1 MRLSRPRPI
10 RHWRAMSKPQRIE
23 LYVRWSLYL
32 VAVAQPLL
40 ALGSVAAAAGVD
52 ELASGFRLVVL
63 GMVPA
68 GALNIVLFRTGLAA
82 YLGRRPRPYGWAA
95 LSAAV
100 SAGLALPAM
109 LVGGPLTPD
118 APTAPAAGVMA
129 TMAATCWITAA
140 TVALPTRW
148 ALLGGLALVA
158 ALTVPSAV
166 AGAHLAALLGIA
178 VGTAIGATMA
188 AAAARCSAWMAK
200 VVWELDG
207 AREAQARL
215 AVAEERLRFS
225 RDLHDV
231 LGRNL
236 ATIALKSELA
246 VQLARRQRPEAV
258 DQMTEVQRIAQD
270 SQREVR
276 EVVRG
281 YRTVELHTELI
292 GAASVLRAA
301 DVDCRTELA
310 GADALPTEAQ
320 SVLGWVVRET
330 ATNVLRHSEAA
341 NCTFRL
347 RVSGGLAV
355 LEVENDG
362 VPAVPPA
369 RTEGSGSGLRGLR
382 ERLAAHGGTLTV
394 AGPGPGRFLVTAE
407 LPMAARESVA

>member
-1 MRLSRPRPI
+1 MSRPRPI
-10 RHWRAMSKPQRIE
+10 RRWQSLSKPQRIE

-40 ALGSVAAAAGVD
+40 AIGSVAAAGRPD
-52 ELASGFRLVVL
+52 ELPAGFRWLVL
-63 GMVPA
+63 GVLVA
-68 GALNIVLFRTGLAA
+68 GALNIVMFRTGLAA
-82 YLGRRPRPYGWAA
+82 YLGRRPHPYGWAA

-100 SAGLALPAM
+100 SAGLALTV
-109 LVGGPLTPD
+109 LLTGPPLSPD
-118 APTAPAAGVMA
+118 APDAAAAGVTA
-129 TMAATCWITAA
+129 TMGATCWITAA
-140 TVALPTRW
+140 SIALPTRR
-148 ALLGGLALVA
+148 ALLGGLALLAV
-158 ALTVPSAV
+158 LTVPSALS
-166 AGAHLAALLGIA
+166 GAHPGSVIAIVLG
-178 VGTAIGATMA
+178 TLIGATGA

-246 VQLARRQRPEAV
+246 VQLARRGRPEAV

-301 DVDCRTELA
+301 NVDCRTELA
-310 GADALPTEAQ
+310 GTDALPTEAQ
-320 SVLGWVVRET
+320 SVLGWVVREA

-341 NCTFRL
+341 RCTFRL

-369 RTEGSGSGLRGLR
+369 RTEGAGSGLRGLH
-382 ERLAAHGGTLTV
+382 ERLAAQGGTLT
-394 AGPGPGRFLVTAE
+394 AARPGPGRFRVTAE
-407 LPMAARESVA
+407 LPMKARESVA

>member
-1 MRLSRPRPI
+1 
-10 RHWRAMSKPQRIE
+10 MSKPQRIE

-52 ELASGFRLVVL
+52 ELPAGFRLVVL

-82 YLGRRPRPYGWAA
+82 YLGRRPHPYGWAA

-100 SAGLALPAM
+100 SAGLALAALLMGSPG
-109 LVGGPLTPD
+109 VPD
-118 APTAPAAGVMA
+118 ASAASAAPGVMA
-129 TMAATCWITAA
+129 TMAATCWTTAA
-140 TVALPTRW
+140 AVALPTRRT
-148 ALLGGLALVA
+148 LLGGVALVA
-158 ALTVPSAV
+158 VLTVPPAL
-166 AGAHLAALLGIA
+166 AGARPGTVFGVAFGSLLG
-178 VGTAIGATMA
+178 ATTA

>member
-1 MRLSRPRPI
+1 MSRPRPI
-10 RHWRAMSKPQRIE
+10 RRWQALSKPQRIE
-23 LYVRWSLYL
+23 LYVRWSLYI
-32 VAVAQPLL
+32 VAVAQPLAAFGSL
-40 ALGSVAAAAGVD
+40 AGLADGD
-52 ELASGFRLVVL
+52 ELPTGFRLLMLGVL
-63 GMVPA
+63 VSSV
-68 GALNIVLFRTGLAA
+68 LNIVMFRTGLAA
-82 YLGRRPRPYGWAA
+82 YLGRRPHPYCWAA

-100 SAGLALPAM
+100 SAGLALAAM
-109 LVGGPLTPD
+109 LTGGPLTPD
-118 APTAPAAGVMA
+118 SPTAPAAGVVA
-129 TMAATCWITAA
+129 SMAATCWITAA
-140 TVALPTRW
+140 SVALPTRP
-148 ALLGGLALVA
+148 ALLGGLVLVA
-158 ALTVPSAV
+158 ATAVPPAV
-166 AGAHLAALLGIA
+166 AGVHPAAAISIA
-178 VGTAIGATMA
+178 VGISIGATAA
-188 AAAARCSAWMAK
+188 AAAARCSAWMAR

-246 VQLARRQRPEAV
+246 VQLARRGRPEAV

-301 DVDCRTELA
+301 NVDCRTELA
-310 GADALPTEAQ
+310 GAEALPAEAQ

-341 NCTFRL
+341 NCTIRL
-347 RVSGGLAV
+347 RLSGGVAV

-362 VPAVPPA
+362 VPAVPPS
-369 RTEGSGSGLRGLR
+369 RTEGAGSGLRGLR
-382 ERLAAHGGTLTV
+382 ERLAAHGGTLTA
-394 AGPGPGRFLVTAE
+394 AGTGPGRFRVTAE
-407 LPMAARESVA
+407 LPMAARESVT

>member
-1 MRLSRPRPI
+1 MSRPRPI
-10 RHWRAMSKPQRIE
+10 RRWQAMSKPQRIE
-23 LYVRWSLYL
+23 LYVRWSLYI

-40 ALGSVAAAAGVD
+40 ALGSVAAAAQQD
-52 ELASGFRLVVL
+52 ELPAGFRLVVL
-63 GMVPA
+63 GMLVA

-82 YLGRRPRPYGWAA
+82 YLGRRPHPYGWAA
-95 LSAAV
+95 LSAALSV
-100 SAGLALPAM
+100 GLTLAAVLM
-109 LVGGPLTPD
+109 GPPNAPD
-118 APTAPAAGVMA
+118 APAAAAAPGVMA
-129 TMAATCWITAA
+129 TMSATCWITAA
-140 TVALPTRW
+140 AIALPTRY
-148 ALLGGLALVA
+148 ALSGGVALVA
-158 ALTVPSAV
+158 ALTVLPTLAGSPAAAV
-166 AGAHLAALLGIA
+166 VGIA
-178 VGTAIGATMA
+178 VGSVVGSAMA

-200 VVWELDG
+200 VVWELDR

-301 DVDCRTELA
+301 NVDCRTELS
-310 GADALPTEAQ
+310 GADALPAEAQ
-320 SVLGWVVRET
+320 SVLGWVVREA

-347 RVSGGLAV
+347 RVSGGAAV

-369 RTEGSGSGLRGLR
+369 RTEGAGSGLRGLR
-382 ERLAAHGGTLTV
+382 ERLAAHGGTLTA
-394 AGPGPGRFLVTAE
+394 AGPGPGRFRVTAE

>member
-1 MRLSRPRPI
+1 M
-10 RHWRAMSKPQRIE
+10 
-23 LYVRWSLYL
+23 RWSLYL
-32 VAVAQPLL
+32 VSVMQVLAALLVVGSVSARREVPTGQLLL
-40 ALGSVAAAAGVD
+40 AVPGVLLAAA
-52 ELASGFRLVVL
+52 
-63 GMVPA
+63 
-68 GALNIVLFRTGLAA
+68 LNLVLFRTGLNA
-82 YLGRRPRPYGWAA
+82 YLGRRPHPYCWVALTGAVAVGMSLAMMLPTASMTGDKAMVPNAIAPMTVTFWLGACVLA
-95 LSAAV
+95 LSVREALLTAAV
-100 SAGLALPAM
+100 SLTLLAA
-109 LVGGPLTPD
+109 PL
-118 APTAPAAGVMA
+118 
-129 TMAATCWITAA
+129 
-140 TVALPTRW
+140 
-148 ALLGGLALVA
+148 LL
-158 ALTVPSAV
+158 
-166 AGAHLAALLGIA
+166 AGAHPAAVVGLL
-178 VGTAIGATMA
+178 VGCLLGATMA
-188 AAAARCSAWMAK
+188 GATARCSSWTAK

-246 VQLARRQRPEAV
+246 VQLARRGRPEAV

-301 DVDCRTELA
+301 NVDCRTELA
-310 GADALPTEAQ
+310 GTDALPSEAQ
-320 SVLGWVVRET
+320 SVLGWVVREA

-341 NCTFRL
+341 NCSFRL

-362 VPAVPPA
+362 VPAVPPS
-369 RTEGSGSGLRGLR
+369 RTDGAGSGLRGLR
-382 ERLAAHGGTLTV
+382 ERLAAHNGILTA
-394 AGPGPGRFLVTAE
+394 AGPGPGRFRVTAE
-407 LPMAARESVA
+407 LPIEARESVA

>member
-1 MRLSRPRPI
+1 MSRPRPI
-10 RHWRAMSKPQRIE
+10 RRWQAVSKPQRIE

-40 ALGSVAAAAGVD
+40 ALGSVAAAAERDELPVGFRLLMLGV
-52 ELASGFRLVVL
+52 LASGV
-63 GMVPA
+63 
-68 GALNIVLFRTGLAA
+68 LNIVMFRTGLAA
-82 YLGRRPRPYGWAA
+82 YLGRRPHPYGWAA

-100 SAGLALPAM
+100 SGGLAVAALLATPA
-109 LVGGPLTPD
+109 VAPD
-118 APTAPAAGVMA
+118 APAAAAAPGVMT
-129 TMAATCWITAA
+129 TMAVSCWITAA
-140 TVALPTRW
+140 SIALPTRR
-148 ALLGGLALVA
+148 ALLGGLALLA
-158 ALTVPSAV
+158 AVTVLHLV
-166 AGAHLAALLGIA
+166 RGAHPGAVIGIA
-178 VGTAIGATMA
+178 LGTAIGATMA

-246 VQLARRQRPEAV
+246 VQLARRGRPEAV

-301 DVDCRTELA
+301 NVDCRTELA
-310 GADALPTEAQ
+310 GTDALPAEAQ
-320 SVLGWVVRET
+320 SVLGWVVREA

-341 NCTFRL
+341 NCSFRL
-347 RVSGGLAV
+347 RVSGGTAV

-369 RTEGSGSGLRGLR
+369 RTEGAGSGLRGLR
-382 ERLAAHGGTLTV
+382 ERLAAHGGTLTA
-394 AGPGPGRFLVTAE
+394 AGPGPGRFRVTAE

>member
-1 MRLSRPRPI
+1 MSRPRPI
-10 RHWRAMSKPQRIE
+10 RRWRAMSKPQRIE
-23 LYVRWSLYL
+23 LYVRWSLYM

-40 ALGSVAAAAGVD
+40 AAGSVAGTARGH
-52 ELASGFRLVVL
+52 ELSAGFRLVLL
-63 GMVPA
+63 GMLVA
-68 GALNIVLFRTGLAA
+68 GALNIVVFRTGLAA
-82 YLGRRPRPYGWAA
+82 YLGRRPHPYGWAVLSGTVSGGLSLAA
-95 LSAAV
+95 L
-100 SAGLALPAM
+100 LT
-109 LVGGPLTPD
+109 GPSLTPD
-118 APTAPAAGVMA
+118 APAASAAPALMA

-140 TVALPTRW
+140 SVALPTRR
-148 ALLGGLALVA
+148 AVLGGLVLTAVLAVST
-158 ALTVPSAV
+158 ALTGAQ
-166 AGAHLAALLGIA
+166 AGMLLG
-178 VGTAIGATMA
+178 ATTGSLLGSLLA
-188 AAAARCSAWMAK
+188 AAAARCSAWMAR
-200 VVWELDG
+200 VVWDLDA

-281 YRTVELHTELI
+281 YRTVELHTELT

-301 DVDCRTELA
+301 NVDCRTELS
-310 GADALPTEAQ
+310 GADGLPAEAQ
-320 SVLGWVVRET
+320 TVLGWVVREA

-341 NCTFRL
+341 NCLFRL
-347 RVSGGLAV
+347 RVAGGTAL

-362 VPAVPPA
+362 VPAVPAPRA
-369 RTEGSGSGLRGLR
+369 EGAGSGLRGLG
-382 ERLAAHGGTLTV
+382 ERLAAHGGTLDT
-394 AGPGPGRFLVTAE
+394 AGSSPGRFRLTAE
-407 LPMAARESVA
+407 LPITSLEFKK

>member
-1 MRLSRPRPI
+1 MSRPRPI
-10 RHWRAMSKPQRIE
+10 RRWQALSKPQRIE
-23 LYVRWSLYL
+23 LYVRWSLYI
-32 VAVAQPLL
+32 VAVAQPVL
-40 ALGSVAAAAGVD
+40 ALASVAAAARND
-52 ELASGFRLVVL
+52 EPPAGFRLLVL
-63 GMVPA
+63 GLLAA

-82 YLGRRPRPYGWAA
+82 YLGRRPHPYGWAA
-95 LSAAV
+95 LAAAV
-100 SAGLALPAM
+100 SAGLALAV
-109 LVGGPLTPD
+109 LLLGPPD
-118 APTAPAAGVMA
+118 VPGEPPTSAAPGVLA

-140 TVALPTRW
+140 AVALPTRR
-148 ALLGGLALVA
+148 ALLGGVALVA
-158 ALTVPSAV
+158 LLTVPPAL
-166 AGAHLAALLGIA
+166 AGTRPGTVVGILFGSLL
-178 VGTAIGATMA
+178 GATMA
-188 AAAARCSAWMAK
+188 ALAARCSAWMAK

-207 AREAQARL
+207 ARETQARL

-225 RDLHDV
+225 RDLHDI

-301 DVDCRTELA
+301 NVDCRTELA
-310 GADALPTEAQ
+310 GADVLPAEAQ
-320 SVLGWVVRET
+320 SVLGWVVREA

-341 NCTFRL
+341 KCSFRL
-347 RVSGGLAV
+347 RVADGAAV

-369 RTEGSGSGLRGLR
+369 RTEGTGSGLRGLR
-382 ERLAAHGGTLTV
+382 ERLAAHGGTLTA

-407 LPMAARESVA
+407 LPMTARESAA

>member
-1 MRLSRPRPI
+1 MRRWQAL
-10 RHWRAMSKPQRIE
+10 SKPQRIE
-23 LYVRWSLYL
+23 LYVRWSLYI
-32 VAVAQPLL
+32 VAVAQPL
-40 ALGSVAAAAGVD
+40 AAFGSVAGAAGRE
-52 ELASGFRLVVL
+52 ELPTGFRLLLLGVL
-63 GMVPA
+63 A
-68 GALNIVLFRTGLAA
+68 SGALNIVMFRTGLAA
-82 YLGRRPRPYGWAA
+82 YLGRRSHPYGWTA
-95 LSAAV
+95 LSAALSV
-100 SAGLALPAM
+100 GLALTAM
-109 LVGGPLTPD
+109 LTGGPLTPD
-118 APTAPAAGVMA
+118 SPTAPAAGVMA

-140 TVALPTRW
+140 SIALPTRR
-148 ALLGGLALVA
+148 ALLGGLVLVA
-158 ALTVPSAV
+158 ALTVPPAM
-166 AGAHLAALLGIA
+166 AGAHPGAVIGIA
-178 VGTAIGATMA
+178 LGTAIGSTMA

-246 VQLARRQRPEAV
+246 VQLARRGRPEAV

-301 DVDCRTELA
+301 NVDCRTELA
-310 GADALPTEAQ
+310 GTDALPAEAQ
-320 SVLGWVVRET
+320 SVLGWVVREA

-341 NCTFRL
+341 NCSFRL
-347 RVSGGLAV
+347 RVSGGTAV

-362 VPAVPPA
+362 VPAVPPS
-369 RTEGSGSGLRGLR
+369 RTEGAGSGLRGLR
-382 ERLAAHGGTLTV
+382 ERLAAHGGTLTA
-394 AGPGPGRFLVTAE
+394 AGPGPGRFRVTAE

>member
-1 MRLSRPRPI
+1 MSRTGPVGR
-10 RHWRAMSKPQRIE
+10 WRSLSKPQRTE

-32 VAVAQPLL
+32 VAVVQPLS
-40 ALGSVAAAAGVD
+40 ALLVVGSVAARREVPTVQLLLAVPGGLVAA
-52 ELASGFRLVVL
+52 
-63 GMVPA
+63 
-68 GALNIVLFRTGLAA
+68 ALNAVLFRTGLDA
-82 YLGRRPRPYGWAA
+82 YLGRRPRPYGWVALSGA
-95 LSAAV
+95 VSIGTSLAMMLSAAPMT
-100 SAGLALPAM
+100 GEN
-109 LVGGPLTPD
+109 
-118 APTAPAAGVMA
+118 
-129 TMAATCWITAA
+129 A
-140 TVALPTRW
+140 TVAAAVPPMTVTFWLGAVVLGLSVRETLLTAAGSLTLLAVPLLLTG
-148 ALLGGLALVA
+148 AHPGGVVGLVVGCLLGA
-158 ALTVPSAV
+158 AM
-166 AGAHLAALLGIA
+166 AGAT
-178 VGTAIGATMA
+178 V
-188 AAAARCSAWMAK
+188 RCSSWTAK
-200 VVWELDG
+200 VVWELDE

-301 DVDCRTELA
+301 NVDCRTELA
-310 GADALPTEAQ
+310 GTDALPAEAQ
-320 SVLGWVVRET
+320 SVLGWVVREA

-341 NCTFRL
+341 NCSFRL
-347 RVSGGLAV
+347 RVSGGTAV

-362 VPAVPPA
+362 VPAVPPS
-369 RTEGSGSGLRGLR
+369 RTEGAGSGLRGLR
-382 ERLAAHGGTLTV
+382 ERLAAHGGTLTA
-394 AGPGPGRFLVTAE
+394 AGPGPGRFRVTAE

>member
-1 MRLSRPRPI
+1 MSRPRPI
-10 RHWRAMSKPQRIE
+10 RHWQAVSKPQRIE
-23 LYVRWSLYL
+23 LYVRWSLYV

-40 ALGSVAAAAGVD
+40 ALGSVAAAARN
-52 ELASGFRLVVL
+52 EEPPAGFRLVVL
-63 GMVPA
+63 GMLAA
-68 GALNIVLFRTGLAA
+68 GALNIALFRTGLAA
-82 YLGRRPRPYGWAA
+82 YLGRRPPPYGWAA
-95 LSAAV
+95 VSAAV
-100 SAGLALPAM
+100 SAGLALAALLMGSPTA
-109 LVGGPLTPD
+109 PD
-118 APTAPAAGVMA
+118 APAASAAPGVMA

-140 TVALPTRW
+140 AVALPTRP
-148 ALLGGLALVA
+148 ALLGAVGLVA
-158 ALTVPSAV
+158 LLTVPPAL
-166 AGAHLAALLGIA
+166 AGVRPSTVFGIA
-178 VGTAIGATMA
+178 FGSLLGATMA

-301 DVDCRTELA
+301 NVDCRTELA
-310 GADALPTEAQ
+310 GTDALPAEAQ
-320 SVLGWVVRET
+320 SVLGWVVREA

-341 NCTFRL
+341 NCSFRL
-347 RVSGGLAV
+347 RVSGGTAV

-362 VPAVPPA
+362 VPAVPPSRA
-369 RTEGSGSGLRGLR
+369 ESAGSGLRGLR
-382 ERLAAHGGTLTV
+382 ERLAAHGGTLTA
-394 AGPGPGRFLVTAE
+394 AGPGPGRFRVTAE